1 MLRIPGGWKM
11 ATVPGGL
18 FDSSTNSNVDPGQG
32 AIISSFLT
40 SLGLSESS
48 LTQITVSTTGT
59 NTIADTISSAPFS
72 VSAGQTAH
80 VALGG
85 SDGQTLIVT
94 GTGNAAIQGTT
105 GGDKIG
111 RAACSERECLHT

>member
-1 MLRIPGGWKM
+1 M

-59 NTIADTISSAPFS
+59 NTIADTISSATFS
-72 VSAGQTAH
+72 VSAGQTAN
-80 VALGG
+80 VVLGG

-94 GTGNAAIQGTT
+94 GTGNASIQGSTS
-105 GGDKIG
+105 
-111 RAACSERECLHT
+111 SEERRVGTECVSTCRSRWSAYH

>member
-59 NTIADTISSAPFS
+59 NTIADTISSATFS
-72 VSAGQTAH
+72 VSAGQTAN
-80 VALGG
+80 VVLGG
-85 SDGQTLIVT
+85 SDGQPLDRKSTRL
-94 GTGNAAIQGTT
+94 N
-105 GGDKIG
+105 
-111 RAACSERECLHT
+111 SSH